1 MSQSVVFSLLLP
13 AALIL
18 IMFGLGLSLRIA
30 DFAVAVLNPK
40 PLIVALL
47 CQVVL
52 LPIVCFALVVVSGLS
67 PALAMG
73 MMLLAAS
80 PGGSSAIIYTHLANG
95 DTALSITL
103 NVVNTAISLVTLPL
117 VANFSML
124 YFYGSEVEIPLTLDK
139 FAQLIL
145 LAALPAALGIAFRN
159 GRPSAAERLER
170 PVKVFAIAF
179 LVGVIFYAVVTQFD
193 VIVKWAPV
201 VGLIGLI
208 FNLCSLGVGYS
219 IPMVFGLHPRQAIAI
234 AMDIGVHN
242 AAFVITLA
250 MSEYFLNNAEMAVP
264 PAIYALIA
272 YVTASLAVVGYKR
285 FKLV

>member
-117 VANFSML
+117 VAKFSML

-159 GRPSAAERLER
+159 RRPSAAERLER

>member
-13 AALIL
+13 ASLVL

-73 MMLLAAS
+73 MMLLAVS

-159 GRPSAAERLER
+159 RRPSAAERLER

>member
-159 GRPSAAERLER
+159 RRPSAAERLER